1 MIITLALIAGVVIYS
16 VLYEKHFQLIA
27 FLSYTFH
34 QGYSNKK
41 KLKVYK
47 SLKNLLKLNV
57 QHLDQL

>member
-1 MIITLALIAGVVIYS
+1 MIMTLALIAGVVIYS

-41 KLKVYK
+41 KIKVYK
-47 SLKNLLKLNV
+47 SLKKFTEV
-57 QHLDQL
+57 QVCLWK